1 MGRLKGNRE
10 CIALN
15 RPIFIK
21 RQTGENMKADFIIL
35 TNNPL
40 IVEKLGQEYTVEYED
55 ISYEDTLKKV
65 RDYIYKGHELLT
77 HPLSGSVKPNETPY
91 KSVMV
96 SEKVKGLNQEAVKI
110 IEQAIH
116 SCGKFEFKSDKY
128 AEDVYDDFQYIDYT
142 LISSALPSATAW

>member
-40 IVEKLGQEYTVEYED
+40 IVEKLGQEYSVEYED

-65 RDYIYKGHELLT
+65 REYIYKGHELLT
-77 HPLSGSVKPNETPY
+77 HPLSGSVKTERN
-91 KSVMV
+91 
-96 SEKVKGLNQEAVKI
+96 AV
-110 IEQAIH
+110 
-116 SCGKFEFKSDKY
+116 
-128 AEDVYDDFQYIDYT
+128 
-142 LISSALPSATAW
+142 